1 MKNQKKLSQLS
12 VVTDFLKK
20 SDNFALLKFDKSKH
34 VALEGL
40 RRELRKGG
48 ATMKMVKNTIF
59 TKSINKLAA
68 EKEHGDLRPF
78 QKMAKSLKE
87 NTAVVSLGKDW
98 SMGLNAFAKVAKT
111 DKSISFKFGFLDKT
125 PYDAANMEKLSKLPS
140 KAELMAKIIGSMKSP
155 ITHFVNNIKFPTQ
168 KFVMVLNAKV
178 KKG

>member
-20 SDNFALLKFDKSKH
+20 SDNFALFKFDKTKH
-34 VALEGL
+34 IALESL
-40 RRELRKGG
+40 RKELRKGG
-48 ATMKMVKNTIF
+48 ATVKVVKNTIL

-78 QKMAKSLKE
+78 QKIAKNIKE
-87 NTAVVSLGKDW
+87 NTALVSLGKDW
-98 SMGLNAFAKVAKT
+98 SMGMNAFAKVAKT
-111 DKSISFKFGFLDKT
+111 DKSISFKFGFLDRT
-125 PYDAANMEKLSKLPS
+125 SYDAATMDKISNLPS
-140 KAELMAKIIGSMKSP
+140 KSELMAKIIGSMKSP
-155 ITHFVNNIKFPTQ
+155 MSNFIRSIKFPTQ

>member
-20 SDNFALLKFDKSKH
+20 SDNFALFKFEKTKH
-34 VALEGL
+34 IGLEGL
-40 RRELRKGG
+40 RKELRKSG
-48 ATMKMVKNTIF
+48 ATVKIVKNTIF

-68 EKEHGDLRPF
+68 EKEHGNLRPF
-78 QKMAKSLKE
+78 QKMAKDIKE

-98 SMGLNAFAKVAKT
+98 SMGMNAFAKIAKT
-111 DKSISFKFGFLDKT
+111 DKSIALKLGFLDKKS
-125 PYDAANMEKLSKLPS
+125 YDAATMEKISNLPS

-155 ITHFVNNIKFPTQ
+155 MSNFIRSIKFPTQ

>member
-20 SDNFALLKFDKSKH
+20 SDNFALFKFDKTKH
-34 VALEGL
+34 IALEGL

-48 ATMKMVKNTIF
+48 ATVKVVKNTIL

-78 QKMAKSLKE
+78 QKIAKNIKE
-87 NTAVVSLGKDW
+87 NTALVSLGKDW
-98 SMGLNAFAKVAKT
+98 SMGMNAFAKVAKT
-111 DKSISFKFGFLDKT
+111 DKSISFKFGFLDRT
-125 PYDAANMEKLSKLPS
+125 SYDATAMDKISNLPS
-140 KAELMAKIIGSMKSP
+140 KGELMAKIIGSMKSP
-155 ITHFVNNIKFPTQ
+155 MSNFIRSIKFPTQ

>member
-20 SDNFALLKFDKSKH
+20 SDNFALFKFDKTKH
-34 VALEGL
+34 IALEAL

-48 ATMKMVKNTIF
+48 ATVKMVKNTIF

-68 EKEHGDLRPF
+68 SKEHGDLRPF
-78 QKMAKSLKE
+78 QKMAKDLKE

-98 SMGLNAFAKVAKT
+98 SMGMNAFAKVAKT
-111 DKSISFKFGFLDKT
+111 DKSIAFKFGFLDKT
-125 PYDAANMEKLSKLPS
+125 PYDAVSMDKLSKLPS
-140 KAELMAKIIGSMKSP
+140 KSELMAKIIGSMKSP
-155 ITHFVNNIKFPTQ
+155 ISHFVNNIKFPTQ